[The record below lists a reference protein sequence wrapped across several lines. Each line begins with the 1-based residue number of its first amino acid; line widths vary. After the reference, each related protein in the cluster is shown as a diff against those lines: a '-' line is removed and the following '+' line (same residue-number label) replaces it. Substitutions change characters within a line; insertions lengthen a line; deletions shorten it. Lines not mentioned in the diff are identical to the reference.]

1 VLQEDDCEGRK
12 GRYLLQ
18 KGGEQRRLL
27 PSSNAVAK
35 SGRGES
41 RAHHLMVRDN
51 MIVSL
56 MDGTLGSCFAP
67 HHPAYTR
74 TSLLIGYPTRT
85 LDRAV
90 SSDVASE
97 IPSDFEL
104 RHGNKAIDFHS
115 LREILFDQ

>member
-1 VLQEDDCEGRK
+1 VKD
-12 GRYLLQ
+12 
-18 KGGEQRRLL
+18 
-27 PSSNAVAK
+27 

-41 RAHHLMVRDN
+41 QAQHLMVRDN

-56 MDGTLGSCFAP
+56 MDGTLGACFAP

-74 TSLLIGYPTRT
+74 TSLSIEYPTVP

-97 IPSDFEL
+97 IIS
-104 RHGNKAIDFHS
+104 HS
-115 LREILFDQ
+115 NFGMATKR